1 MEIEGLCN
9 VSFDDFIDN
18 IVFFYNMNDKTE
30 FSDEFINTLINRF
43 EEVRLKLIQDLL
55 KNKQDSIKYEKYI
68 SVCYIIFCR
77 ADINYLYYRY
87 NIPDERFFEIYR
99 IYRRFLPETLK
110 EVEDYI

>member
-1 MEIEGLCN
+1 MEIESLCN

-68 SVCYIIFCR
+68 SVCYIIFCK

-87 NIPDERFFEIYR
+87 NITDERFFEIYR